1 MQFQLFA
8 SNNKGNGCH
17 RTFAKLLG
25 GKNVNEPINSLT
37 FIVKFRVLK
46 SNFSKTAR
54 YIGLKFPQITE
65 IVLLFQRSCFNGL
78 IKECKAY
85 VNAEKM

>member
-1 MQFQLFA
+1 MSNLCNFLLFA

-17 RTFAKLLG
+17 RKFAKLPG
-25 GKNVNEPINSLT
+25 GKNVNEPINSL
-37 FIVKFRVLK
+37 FRVFK

-54 YIGLKFPQITE
+54 CIGLKFPEITE